1 MKRILFFM
9 LKLIVSVGL
18 VAWAFSG
25 EHFQLDRLTLHFREA
40 DFGLLA
46 GAVALFAVSNLLGA
60 VQWNLLLRVQEIELS
75 WREVVSFYFVGVFFN
90 NFLVGN
96 IGGDAIR
103 VYDVRRLTKDGS
115 PAFAAT
121 FLDRF
126 IGLFTL
132 TWFSLAAYF
141 LAPTFPGGRSVLAL
155 ILCVT
160 GALSITIAST
170 FSHRLSRLGERIVLK
185 LVPVSVGKRIT
196 KIRLGILRC
205 RAHLK
210 VLALAALVSVG
221 VQLMR
226 VGVHYMVGRSLGLE
240 VSFGYF
246 LVFIPL
252 IAIVASVPVSFGGI
266 GVRENSGVLLFGRLG
281 VEGTVAFSMEFIAY
295 LVGLA
300 ASLVGGV
307 VFVCRRQGKH
317 SKIA

>member
-300 ASLVGGV
+300 ASLVGGI

>member
-1 MKRILFFM
+1 MKRILFFI
-9 LKLIVSVGL
+9 LKLIVSAGL

-25 EHFQLDRLTLHFREA
+25 EHFRLDRLALHFREA

-46 GAVALFAVSNLLGA
+46 GAVALFALSNLLGA

-75 WREVVSFYFVGVFFN
+75 WRKVVSFYFVGVFFN

-103 VYDVRRLTKDGS
+103 VYDVRRLTQDGS
-115 PAFAAT
+115 PAFSAT

-132 TWFSLAAYF
+132 TWFSLAAYL
-141 LAPTFPGGRSVLAL
+141 LAPAFPGGQSVLAL

-160 GALSITIAST
+160 GALSITIASA
-170 FSHRLSRLGERIVLK
+170 FSHRLSGLGERIVLK
-185 LVPVSVGKRIT
+185 MVPGRVGERIT
-196 KIRLGILRC
+196 KIRQGILRC

-210 VLALAALVSVG
+210 IVALAALVSVG

-226 VGVHYMVGRSLGLE
+226 VGVHYVVARALGLD
-240 VSFGYF
+240 VSFAYF
-246 LVFIPL
+246 LIFIPL

-307 VFVCRRQGKH
+307 VFVCRR
-317 SKIA
+317 KIG

>member
-1 MKRILFFM
+1 MKRISFFI
-9 LKLIVSVGL
+9 LKLVVSAGL

-25 EHFQLDRLTLHFREA
+25 EHFQLDRLSLHCREA
-40 DFGLLA
+40 DLGLLA
-46 GAVALFAVSNLLGA
+46 GAVALFALSNLLGA
-60 VQWNLLLRVQEIELS
+60 VQWNLLLRVQEIQLS
-75 WREVVSFYFVGVFFN
+75 WRKVVSFYFVGVFFN

-103 VYDVRRLTKDGS
+103 VYDVRRLTRDGS

-132 TWFSLAAYF
+132 TWFSLAAYL
-141 LAPTFPGGRSVLAL
+141 LAPAFPGGQSVLAL
-155 ILCVT
+155 TLCVT
-160 GALSITIAST
+160 VVLSITIASA
-170 FSHRLSRLGERIVLK
+170 FSRRLSGLGERIVLK
-185 LVPVSVGKRIT
+185 LVPDRVGERVT

-210 VLALAALVSVG
+210 ILALATVVSVG

-226 VGVHYMVGRSLGLE
+226 VGVHYVVGRALGLD

-246 LVFIPL
+246 LIFIPL
-252 IAIVASVPVSFGGI
+252 IAIIASVPVSFGGI

-307 VFVCRRQGKH
+307 VFVSRGK
-317 SKIA
+317 AGNDR

>member
-170 FSHRLSRLGERIVLK
+170 FSHRLSRLGERVVLK

>member
-1 MKRILFFM
+1 MKRISLFV
-9 LKLIVSVGL
+9 LLLVVSAVLG
-18 VAWAFSG
+18 AWAFSG
-25 EHFQLDRLTLHFREA
+25 EHFQLDRLSLHCREA
-40 DFGLLA
+40 DLGLLA
-46 GAVALFAVSNLLGA
+46 GAVALFALSNLLGA
-60 VQWNLLLRVQEIELS
+60 VQWNLLLRVQEIQLS
-75 WREVVSFYFVGVFFN
+75 WRKVVSFYFVGVFFN

-103 VYDVRRLTKDGS
+103 VYDVRRLTRDGS

-141 LAPTFPGGRSVLAL
+141 LAPAFPGGQSVLAL

-160 GALSITIAST
+160 AVLSITIASA
-170 FSHRLSRLGERIVLK
+170 FSRRLSGLGERIVLK
-185 LVPVSVGKRIT
+185 LVPDRVGERVT

-210 VLALAALVSVG
+210 ILALATVVSVG

-226 VGVHYMVGRSLGLE
+226 VGVHYVVGRALGLD

-246 LVFIPL
+246 LIFIPL
-252 IAIVASVPVSFGGI
+252 IAIIASVPVSFGGI

-307 VFVCRRQGKH
+307 VFVSRGK
-317 SKIA
+317 AGNDR

>member
-1 MKRILFFM
+1 LKRILFFM

>member
-1 MKRILFFM
+1 MKRISFFI
-9 LKLIVSVGL
+9 LKLVVSAGL

-25 EHFQLDRLTLHFREA
+25 EHFQLDRLSLHCREA
-40 DFGLLA
+40 DLGLLA
-46 GAVALFAVSNLLGA
+46 GAVALFALSNLLGA
-60 VQWNLLLRVQEIELS
+60 VQWNLLLRVQEIQLS
-75 WREVVSFYFVGVFFN
+75 WRKVVSFYFVGVFFN

-103 VYDVRRLTKDGS
+103 VYDVRRLTRDGS
-115 PAFAAT
+115 LAFAAT

-141 LAPTFPGGRSVLAL
+141 LAPAFPGGQSVLAL

-160 GALSITIAST
+160 AVLSITIASA
-170 FSHRLSRLGERIVLK
+170 FSRRLSGLGERIVLK
-185 LVPVSVGKRIT
+185 LVPDRVGERVT

-210 VLALAALVSVG
+210 ILALATVVSVG

-226 VGVHYMVGRSLGLE
+226 VGVHYVVGRALGLD

-246 LVFIPL
+246 LIFIPL
-252 IAIVASVPVSFGGI
+252 IAIIASVPVSFGGI

-307 VFVCRRQGKH
+307 VFVSRGK
-317 SKIA
+317 AGNDR

>member
-1 MKRILFFM
+1 MKRVLFFA
-9 LKLIVSVGL
+9 LKLVVSVGL
-18 VAWAFSG
+18 VVWAFSG
-25 EHFQLDRLTLHFREA
+25 EHFRLDRLALHFKEA
-40 DFGLLA
+40 DIRLLI
-46 GAVALFAVSNLLGA
+46 GAVVLFALSNLLGA

-75 WREVVSFYFVGVFFN
+75 WRKVVSFYFVGVFFN

-121 FLDRF
+121 FSDRF

-132 TWFSLAAYF
+132 TGFSLAAYL
-141 LAPTFPGGRSVLAL
+141 LAPTFAGGRSVLVL
-155 ILCVT
+155 ILCVA
-160 GALSITIAST
+160 GVLSITIASA
-170 FSHRLSRLGERIVLK
+170 FSRRLSGLGERIVLK
-185 LVPVSVGKRIT
+185 VVPVHIGERIT
-196 KIRLGILRC
+196 KIRLGMLRC

-210 VLALAALVSVG
+210 VLAVAASVSVG

-226 VGVHYMVGRSLGLE
+226 VGVHYVVGRSLGLE
-240 VSFGYF
+240 LSFGYF

-266 GVRENSGVLLFGRLG
+266 GVRENAGVLLFGRLG

-300 ASLVGGV
+300 ASLVGGI
-307 VFVCRRQGKH
+307 VFVCRGK
-317 SKIA
+317 SR